1 MKSILRKKKFWT
13 LTVVVTHDEAVTGS
27 NNLFC
32 YFRYFWKA
40 CNKSQG
46 YFCFKCKKKNPKS
59 THPNATLPYNDNI
72 LYLLYLELS
81 EEAVVKAGEADI
93 LDSSYIPGAL

>member
-1 MKSILRKKKFWT
+1 MMKRSLGQTIYFAIFGTFGRHVTNLRGTFV
-13 LTVVVTHDEAVTGS
+13 LNV
-27 NNLFC
+27 
-32 YFRYFWKA
+32 
-40 CNKSQG
+40 
-46 YFCFKCKKKNPKS
+46 KKNPKS

>member
-1 MKSILRKKKFWT
+1 
-13 LTVVVTHDEAVTGS
+13 
-27 NNLFC
+27 
-32 YFRYFWKA
+32 
-40 CNKSQG
+40 
-46 YFCFKCKKKNPKS
+46 
-59 THPNATLPYNDNI
+59 